1 MTFNKSLF
9 LTLGLLTTV
18 FISGC
23 SEARYAA
30 HVVKQIPFPGDP
42 GKHVGYF
49 KVGSSYKIKGRRYQP
64 KETYNYTET
73 GIASWYGPGFDG
85 KMTAN
90 GEIFDE
96 DEFTAAHKTLQ
107 LPSIIRVTNLSNG
120 RTIILRVNDRGPFAH
135 DRILDVS
142 DRAASVLG
150 FKHKG
155 TAKIRLEV
163 LGDAS
168 REVASRAK
176 SGRSTKGYEVAL
188 NQGKTPPSAQR
199 RNIHQVALNNN
210 ATPTSQ
216 QVTLLRKPAP
226 VESVNLS
233 APPKPPILGTGKL
246 YVQAGAFSNEQ
257 NALNFSQKMASYGKS
272 KVYLTRINDK
282 PFYRVRLGPYNDR
295 AQASAVINSLSQSG
309 NGNAVIVAD

>member
-1 MTFNKSLF
+1 MKFSKSL
-9 LTLGLLTTV
+9 LLTFSLIAIALV
-18 FISGC
+18 SGC

-30 HVVKQIPFPGDP
+30 HVIKQIPLPNDP
-42 GKHVGYF
+42 GKHIGHF
-49 KVGSSYKIKGRRYQP
+49 KVGSTYKIQGKRYHP

-73 GIASWYGPGFDG
+73 GTASWYGPGFHG

-96 DEFTAAHKTLQ
+96 NEFTAAHRTLQ

-163 LGDAS
+163 LGEPS
-168 REVASRAK
+168 HEVARRAK
-176 SGRSTKGYEVAL
+176 AGQSTKGYEIAL
-188 NQGKTPPSAQR
+188 NQGKAPLPDQSQ
-199 RNIHQVALNNN
+199 NIQQVAL
-210 ATPTSQ
+210 TE
-216 QVTLLRKPAP
+216 PAP
-226 VESVNLS
+226 KVTPLHKPMPVEAVSLA
-233 APPKPPILGTGKL
+233 APPKPPMLGTGKL
-246 YVQAGAFSNEQ
+246 YVQAGSFSNEQ
-257 NALNFSQKMASYGKS
+257 NALNYSKKMSSYGPS
-272 KVYLTRINDK
+272 KVYLTRLNDK

-295 AQASAVINSLSQSG
+295 TQASQVIGSLSQGG
-309 NGNAVIVAD
+309 NGNAVIIAE